1 MTNTFYEKV
10 NRKNCSSEDTC
21 ETALKL
27 LDDECDTGDVPAN
40 TGGVLDMTELFL
52 NREFPSEMKFHF

>member
-1 MTNTFYEKV
+1 MKKCTEKS
-10 NRKNCSSEDTC
+10 CSCEDTC

-27 LDDECDTGDVPAN
+27 LDDECDTGDVAAN
-40 TGGVLDMTELFL
+40 PSGVLDMTELFL